1 MSTRSGEFVTLR
13 ELRKEVGRDAARFF
27 YVMRRCEQHMDFDLD
42 LAKSQSRDN
51 PVYYVQ
57 YAHAR
62 IHAVL
67 RQASEKGIDV
77 ATSEGRTHLE
87 LLVESHEVALLK
99 ALSRYPE
106 VVETAALNEEP
117 HQLTH
122 YLRDLAN
129 DFHAYYNE
137 HQFLVADASVR
148 DARIKLILATREV
161 LRNGLNL
168 LGVSA
173 PEQM

>member
-1 MSTRSGEFVTLR
+1 M
-13 ELRKEVGRDAARFF
+13 
-27 YVMRRCEQHMDFDLD
+27 
-42 LAKSQSRDN
+42 AKSQSNDN

-62 IHAVL
+62 IQAVL
-67 RQASEKGIDV
+67 RQAADKLIDV
-77 ATSEGRTHLE
+77 EPSDGMQNLEHLREQHE
-87 LLVESHEVALLK
+87 LDLLK
-99 ALSRYPE
+99 SLSRYPE
-106 VVETAALNEEP
+106 VVESAAANEEP

-122 YLRDLAN
+122 YLRELAN
-129 DFHAYYNE
+129 DFHTYYNA
-137 HQFLVADASVR
+137 HQFLVEDAELR

-173 PEQM
+173 PEAM